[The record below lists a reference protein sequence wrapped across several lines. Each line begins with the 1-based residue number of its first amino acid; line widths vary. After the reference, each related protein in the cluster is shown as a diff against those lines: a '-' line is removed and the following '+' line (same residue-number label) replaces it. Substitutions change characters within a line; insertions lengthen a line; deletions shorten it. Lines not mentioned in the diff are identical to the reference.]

1 MNKRVLPPTYLLLA
15 LAAMLALH
23 FLLPLAQI
31 IPAPWT
37 LAGLIPLALGIA
49 VNIAADSLFHRA
61 DTSVKPGDEP
71 HVLVT
76 QGPFRY
82 SRNPMYLGFVFIL
95 AGIAIL
101 LGSLTP
107 LIVIPVFAILIDQQF
122 IQMEEQMLHGAF
134 GTKWQNYASRT
145 RRWL

>member
-1 MNKRVLPPTYLLLA
+1 MQKRILPPTYLLIA
-15 LAAMLALH
+15 LVVMLALH

-37 LAGLIPLALGIA
+37 LAGLAPLALGIV
-49 VNIAADSLFHRA
+49 VNVIADGLFHKA

-71 HVLVT
+71 KVLVT

-82 SRNPMYLGFVFIL
+82 SRNPMYLGFVLVL
-95 AGIAIL
+95 AGIGIL

-107 LIVIPVFAILIDQQF
+107 LVVIPIFALLIDRQF
-122 IQMEEQMLHGAF
+122 IQLEEQMLRATF
-134 GTKWQNYASRT
+134 GRTWQDYACRT